1 MDNKRT
7 YEMKARAETTAQ
19 TRRRIMRSAFELANE
34 TKSLEIVVA
43 DVAARAGVSV
53 RTVLR
58 HFGSRDG
65 LFEAVTAYV
74 KDEVREERA
83 APVGDVA
90 TAVEVLFDHYEA
102 RGEMVLRLLGEEAA
116 DPRVRSV
123 TDQGRLLHRAWVEQ
137 VFAPQLAGRGD
148 ADRELVTDLLAVAT
162 DVYTWKL
169 LFRDRGLD
177 RQQAQQRVRFMI
189 DAVLGTVGEER

>member
-19 TRRRIMRSAFELANE
+19 TRRRIMQSAFELSNE

-74 KDEVREERA
+74 RDEVREERA
-83 APVGDVA
+83 APVGDAA
-90 TAVEVLFDHYEA
+90 TAVEVLYDHYEL
-102 RGEMVLRLLGEEAA
+102 RGEMVLRLLGEELG

-123 TDQGRLLHRAWVEQ
+123 TEQGRRLHRAWVEQ
-137 VFAPQLAGRGD
+137 VFAPQLSDRTD
-148 ADRELVTDLLAVAT
+148 AERELVTDLLVVAT

-169 LFRDRGLD
+169 LCRDRELD
-177 RQQAQQRVRFMI
+177 RRQAQQRVRFMI

>member
-7 YEMKARAETTAQ
+7 YEMKARAESTAQ

-90 TAVEVLFDHYEA
+90 TAVEVLFDHYEL

-137 VFAPQLAGRGD
+137 VFAPQLARRGD
-148 ADRELVTDLLAVAT
+148 ADRELVTDLLTVAT

-169 LFRDRGLD
+169 LCRDRGLD

>member
-1 MDNKRT
+1 MDDKRT

-19 TRRRIMRSAFELANE
+19 TRRRIMQSAFELSNE

-74 KDEVREERA
+74 SDEVREERA
-83 APVGDVA
+83 APVGDIA
-90 TAVEVLFDHYEA
+90 TAVEVLFDHYEL
-102 RGEMVLRLLGEEAA
+102 RGEMVLRLLGEEPG

-123 TDQGRLLHRAWVEQ
+123 TEQGRRLHRDWVER
-137 VFAPQLAGRGD
+137 VFAPQLSGRTG
-148 ADRELVTDLLAVAT
+148 ADRELVTDLLVVAT

-169 LFRDRGLD
+169 LCRDRELD
-177 RQQAQQRVRFMI
+177 RRQAQQRVRFMI
-189 DAVLGTVGEER
+189 DAVLGAVGEER